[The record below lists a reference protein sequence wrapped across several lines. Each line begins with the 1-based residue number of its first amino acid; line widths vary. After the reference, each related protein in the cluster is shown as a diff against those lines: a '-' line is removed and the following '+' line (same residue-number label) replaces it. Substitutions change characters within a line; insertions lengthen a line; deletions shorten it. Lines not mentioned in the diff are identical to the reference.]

1 MELLQLRYFRTA
13 AKFENFSK
21 AAAYHMIPQSA
32 ISKTV
37 KKLEL
42 ELNCQLFD
50 RNGKNI
56 SLNSNGRNFL
66 KHVDKALN
74 TLDEGINK
82 LKEDEPQIISIQIAS
97 GVRIADKLISYVHQ
111 NFPNL
116 KIVLYQGE
124 SKQGITSDFSI
135 MQLPVDTDRYNYLKI
150 TNEEI
155 MIATHKKNP
164 LSKKNAIQLSDL
176 QREKFITYDS
186 NNPFRIFINN
196 YCEQNGFLPNI
207 IFEAHSVDSF
217 RSMIDANLGIAFVPS
232 SSWNSVES
240 KDVKLI
246 PIKDHPMR
254 QLVIAWDKN
263 KAMSDSYEQFLSL
276 VKKWLPNQPT
286 YILNPEYSSNPQ

>member
-32 ISKTV
+32 ISKTI
-37 KKLEL
+37 KRLEQ

-56 SLNSNGRNFL
+56 SLNTNGKAFL
-66 KHVDKALN
+66 KNVDKALN
-74 TLDEGINK
+74 TLDDGINK
-82 LKEDEPQIISIQIAS
+82 LKEEEPQIISIQIVS
-97 GVRIADKLISYVHQ
+97 GVRIADKLISYIKRTDPH
-111 NFPNL
+111 L

-124 SKQGITSDFSI
+124 SKEGITSDFNI
-135 MQLPVDTDRYNYLKI
+135 VQLPIDTKI
-150 TNEEI
+150 YDYFKLADEEI
-155 MIATHKKNP
+155 MVAIHKKNP
-164 LSKKNAIQLSDL
+164 LSKKHMIQLSDL
-176 QREKFITYDS
+176 QNEKFITYDS
-186 NNPFRIFINN
+186 NNPLRIFIDDYCKQNN
-196 YCEQNGFLPNI
+196 FSPNI

-254 QLVIAWDKN
+254 QLVVAWDKDKEIN
-263 KAMSDSYEQFLSL
+263 DSYHQFSSL
-276 VKKWLPNQPT
+276 VKKWIEENQD
-286 YILNPEYSSNPQ
+286 